1 MFSFYTTN
9 YFKAMSQGRNTSPQD
24 MAKGSTL
31 IIGGYDTKKYAD
43 PNAGEIDWIP
53 LKSRY
58 FWTL

>member
-1 MFSFYTTN
+1 
-9 YFKAMSQGRNTSPQD
+9 

-31 IIGGYDTKKYAD
+31 IIGGYDTKKFAD

-53 LKSRY
+53 LKSRD